1 MMRSDQRQ
9 RGSRTIKAQK
19 GKTSKLL
26 SLQSRVTFASVKLEL
41 SSPGN

>member
-1 MMRSDQRQ
+1 MMRSVQRQ

-26 SLQSRVTFASVKLEL
+26 SLKS
-41 SSPGN
+41 